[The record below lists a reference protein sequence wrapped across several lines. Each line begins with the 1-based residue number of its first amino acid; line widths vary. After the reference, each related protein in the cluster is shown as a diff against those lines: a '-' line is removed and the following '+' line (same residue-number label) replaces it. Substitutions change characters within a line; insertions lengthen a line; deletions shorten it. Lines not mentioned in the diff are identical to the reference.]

1 MSGIY
6 FKWLAS
12 LVSPTVPICKS
23 LATQKF
29 FTWSVLSFI
38 RSTDIDPCLMYL
50 TINRCIHTYSVYLT
64 IDPRIHTYSVYLN
77 IDPCIHTHSV
87 YLTIDPRIH
96 THSVY
101 YLLSAKIGSRGL
113 LTTMLGESAPL
124 GQPASSLEMPERQK
138 AEPECGRTELKT
150 DVCTH
155 GRKVWEMEPYVRNFD
170 PQYGK

>member
-38 RSTDIDPCLMYL
+38 RSTVIDPCLMYL
-50 TINRCIHTYSVYLT
+50 TI
-64 IDPRIHTYSVYLN
+64 DPCIHTYSVYLN

-87 YLTIDPRIH
+87 YLIIDPCIH

-101 YLLSAKIGSRGL
+101 YLLSAKIGSRGW
-113 LTTMLGESAPL
+113 LTTMSGESAPL
-124 GQPASSLEMPERQK
+124 GQPASSLEMPERRK
-138 AEPECGRTELKT
+138 AEPKCGRTELKT

-155 GRKVWEMEPYVRNFD
+155 GRKVWEMELYVRT
-170 PQYGK
+170 